1 MTRGVYIAATG
12 LLSQARSLDV
22 IGNNLAN
29 LETAGYKKDVL
40 TKKSFGDHLT
50 YRLSPEGG
58 AAQIGSSSS
67 GVIADGTITQ
77 YSQGETERT
86 NRNLDLAI
94 QGEGFFTVILQDG
107 TPALTRDGQF
117 TLDQDGYL
125 TDFAGNRVQ
134 GTNGLIQLN
143 NPDFTV
149 DQSGNI
155 YSGNTLAGTLMITC
169 PADPTSVK
177 KQGEGLYSFSGASV
191 GFTGRI
197 EQGALEASN
206 VDMTSEMAGM
216 IAGTRSFQTCAQIV
230 RTMDEMMSKAVQ
242 LGSLK

>member
-12 LLSQARSLDV
+12 LLNQARSLDV

-40 TKKSFGDHLT
+40 TTKSFGEHLT

-58 AAQIGSSSS
+58 AAMIGSSSR

-77 YSQGETERT
+77 YSQGTTEKT

-94 QGEGFFTVILQDG
+94 QGEGFFTVMLQDG
-107 TPALTRDGQF
+107 TSALTRNGQF
-117 TLDQDGYL
+117 TLDENGYL
-125 TDFAGNRVQ
+125 TDSAGNPVQ
-134 GTNGLIQLN
+134 GANGLIQLN
-143 NPDFTV
+143 GSDFTV

-155 YSGNTLAGTLMITC
+155 FTGDTLAGTLMLTC
-169 PADPTSVK
+169 PADPAAVK
-177 KQGEGLYSFSGASV
+177 KQGEGLYSYTGASL
-191 GFTGRI
+191 GFAGRI

-216 IAGTRSFQTCAQIV
+216 IAGTRSFQTCAQV
-230 RTMDEMMSKAVQ
+230 VKTMDEMMSKAVQ